1 MPRKTTRTRVPH
13 TVAEP
18 RSAEVPETVELVP
31 DQAVLRQVVVEWR
44 PSQNGD
50 LDGVL
55 EEAAASLVMG
65 GVLYF
70 TLPKHLDGAEIVEQ
84 LGSLFSRI
92 GPLNVGTNPKIQDND
107 VRTRAGYACL
117 K

>member
-1 MPRKTTRTRVPH
+1 MARR
-13 TVAEP
+13 
-18 RSAEVPETVELVP
+18 RSNTIELPIEEKVEAQIPP
-31 DQAVLRQVVVEWR
+31 DKAPQNVSLLVVEWH
-44 PSQNGD
+44 PSGDD

-55 EEAAASLVMG
+55 EEAAASLAVG

-70 TLPKHLDGAEIVEQ
+70 TLPKHLDGAGIVEKLQ
-84 LGSLFSRI
+84 SLFRRI

>member
-1 MPRKTTRTRVPH
+1 MPRKTTRTRFPEA
-13 TVAEP
+13 VAEP
-18 RSAEVPETVELVP
+18 DAAEVPETVGLLP
-31 DQAVLRQVVVEWR
+31 DQEGLRLVVVEWD
-44 PSQNGD
+44 SSGDD

-55 EEAAASLVMG
+55 QEAAEALAVG

-70 TLPKHLDGAEIVEQ
+70 TLPRHLDGAEIIAK
-84 LGSLFSRI
+84 LGSLFRRI